1 MLRKKNKGSK
11 LEIMKVKC
19 SDKIVLNHDEGTI
32 VKTNTWTTLFA
43 DELKNETNTKFDV
56 KFYGL
61 SFVNLV

>member
-1 MLRKKNKGSK
+1 
-11 LEIMKVKC
+11 MKAKC

-32 VKTNTWTTLFA
+32 VKTNTWTALFA

-61 SFVNLV
+61 SFVKLV